1 MSDDPNDPKGK
12 RQHLRTLV
20 ALKVAYR
27 SKGDLQK
34 DLVTDLSPGGLFI
47 RTSKPLAIG
56 TEIELE
62 VTVGDDEPPMHIR
75 GKVMWLRDRLEPGMG
90 IQFTG
95 VLGPMLID
103 LVDRKLGEKK

>member
-1 MSDDPNDPKGK
+1 MDDR
-12 RQHLRTLV
+12 RQHPRVPV

-34 DLVTDLSPGGLFI
+34 DLVTDLSPGGLFV

-56 TEIELE
+56 TEVDLE
-62 VTVGDDEPPMHIR
+62 VTLEDADMPMHVR
-75 GKVMWLRDRLEPGMG
+75 GKVVWLRQRHGPEGMG

-95 VLGPMLID
+95 VMGPVLAELID
-103 LVDRKLGEKK
+103 KK